1 VHWYTREHG
10 ADDLEIREREK
21 REEMKRLKDAEEE
34 ALSLALGFA
43 PSRALED
50 NNDIDRGAK
59 RAKTEK
65 EEEIERLEKEERRKE
80 KE

>member
-1 VHWYTREHG
+1 VQEK
-10 ADDLEIREREK
+10 ERRAEL
-21 REEMKRLKDAEEE
+21 KRLKEAEEE

-43 PSRALED
+43 PTRQLED

-59 RAKTEK
+59 RAKTAK
-65 EEEIERLEKEERRKE
+65 EEEIERMEKEEKRME